1 MIDFGWYEGTFVP
14 YDNDI
19 EVTGEENFDRVY
31 KSIHEEGNFK
41 IWLDEMYYIRKNV
54 ALRLVMAASFGSIM
68 NEKLGKNGFVTHVW
82 GTTGCGKTVALQ
94 VATSIWA
101 NPSNGHYITKMNNTA
116 NFISRLAA
124 FLYNLPTILDE
135 LETFNGKSED
145 LNDLI
150 MNLTEGIDRGKAKKE
165 GGVQDLKTWHNSFI
179 FSGEHSISTDNLGG
193 GTYNRLIEI
202 YCKDKIIQDGVRTS
216 GIVKENYGFAG
227 KIFVEYIKN
236 TPKEDLLR
244 YYNQIYQDLLNNKNT
259 EEKQAQNM
267 AILMLADKIA
277 ANTIFLGEK
286 ELTAEQVSEF
296 MFSKE
301 EIDISERAWDFIQ
314 NELAAN
320 ISKFMIGEKA
330 FLGYECWGKIV
341 NAKTEEWSWVAI
353 NKNIL
358 KKLLEKNGFSFKK
371 IVKSWVEK
379 GYIEYNEKLKRNDF
393 RGRLNNNLQWYYR
406 LNLKLLEGGD

>member
-1 MIDFGWYEGTFVP
+1 M
-14 YDNDI
+14 
-19 EVTGEENFDRVY
+19 VTGVENFERNY
-31 KSIHEEGNFK
+31 NSIHEQGNFDV
-41 IWLDEMYYIRKNV
+41 WLNEIKEIRKSV
-54 ALRLVMAASFGSIM
+54 EVRLIMAASFGSIM

-94 VATSIWA
+94 AATSIWA
-101 NPSNGHYITKMNNTA
+101 NPEKGHYIAKLNNTS
-116 NFISRLAA
+116 NFVSRLAA
-124 FLYNLPTILDE
+124 FLYNLPVVLDE
-135 LETFNGKSED
+135 LETFNGDSKE
-145 LNDLI
+145 LNELI

-216 GIVKENYGFAG
+216 AIVKENYGFAG

-244 YYNQIYQDLLNNKNT
+244 YYNQIYQNLLNNKNT

-277 ANTIFLGEK
+277 VNTIFLGEK

-301 EIDISERAWDFIQ
+301 EIDVSERAWNFIQ
-314 NELAAN
+314 NELAIN
-320 ISKFMIGEKA
+320 ISKFMIGDK
-330 FLGYECWGKIV
+330 LNMGYECWGKVI
-341 NAKTEEWSWVAI
+341 NKKQEGWSYVCI

-358 KKLLEKNGFSFKK
+358 KNLLEKNGFSYNKTINDWDEKK
-371 IVKSWVEK
+371 YILRDERSKRRDVNTSLNGKKQWV
-379 GYIEYNEKLKRNDF
+379 F
-393 RGRLNNNLQWYYR
+393 R